1 MDVISS
7 HEIERGELK
16 QYRIL
21 VVPTN
26 DCYFALE
33 HEKMEEEIRS
43 WVAQGGIVLHGPQDQ
58 LAENCFGIQ
67 GEVCE
72 KTPYRYGKVII
83 AQGERFCRYEGGKEI
98 APYVDQMGRCVA
110 EYAGEELAQR
120 MNLST
125 GTPHFSGENTGS
137 GVFLRR
143 TDRSLLCGKKYTS
156 CSL

>member
-1 MDVISS
+1 MEPFEVGNNKIRRLDLLGWYKICCDLGYQVDVISS

-110 EYAGEELAQR
+110 EYAGE
-120 MNLST
+120 
-125 GTPHFSGENTGS
+125 
-137 GVFLRR
+137 
-143 TDRSLLCGKKYTS
+143 
-156 CSL
+156 